1 MDDISSRKDVEHV
14 VKEFYSSLL
23 TDDVVGHIFQQII
36 GANLEHHLET
46 INQFWCSVL
55 LNEQSY
61 KGNVMLKH
69 IALNQQI
76 KLEEAHF
83 DRWLA
88 LWESTVNQAHQ
99 GKIADE
105 AIHRANLMKELMLF
119 KIRKSEGGILYS
131 E

>member
-1 MDDISSRKDVEHV
+1 MADITSRQDVEHV

-23 TDDVVGHIFQQII
+23 TDEIVGHIFQQTL

-55 LNEQSY
+55 LGEQSY

-76 KLEEAHF
+76 KLEEVHF

-88 LWESTVNQAHQ
+88 LWEQAVHQLHQ
-99 GKIADE
+99 GKNADE
-105 AIHRANLMKELMLF
+105 AIHRAKLMKDLMLF
-119 KIRKSEGGILYS
+119 KIRKSEGGGFIQ
-131 E
+131 